1 MTVNSNRL
9 FIMSCMSLTVTSMTF
24 AIRAGILGQLG
35 AEFELNNVQLGWVN
49 GIAFFG
55 FPIAMIV
62 GGLVY
67 NSFGAKNLMIIA
79 FFGHLLGLVMTIF
92 ANGFETL
99 LISTFLVGAANGAVE
114 AACNPLVA
122 DTYHKNKTTM
132 LNRFHVW
139 FPGGIV
145 IGALLSKFLGD
156 AGYGWQIQIATMIP
170 LTLAYG
176 FMVFTEKFPETQN
189 IESDTMENIKAMVN
203 PLFVFMV
210 ILMTVTA
217 ATELVTGGWI
227 DKILKGSGASGMLV
241 LALTAGLMAVGRF
254 FAGPIVHRF
263 NPLGVLFGSAIL
275 SAIGIFMF
283 TVTSGAMVYL
293 AAVIFAFGV
302 MYFWPTMIG
311 FVSEYTPRTGA
322 SGMSLMGGAG
332 ALAVWFWNPVVGL
345 SMDDAR
351 ADAIEAGSSI
361 ADAESAAGQA
371 ALGLLNVFP
380 VVLIVAF
387 AILLFLKVK
396 RPDEKDSVEADVSAA
411 S

>member
-67 NSFGAKNLMIIA
+67 NTFGAKNLMIIA
-79 FFGHLLGLVMTIF
+79 FVGHLLGLVMTIF

-189 IESDTMENIKAMVN
+189 IESDTMENIKAMAN
-203 PLFVFMV
+203 PLFIAMLV
-210 ILMTVTA
+210 LMTVTA
-217 ATELVTGGWI
+217 TTELATGQWI
-227 DKILKGSGASGMLV
+227 GTILNGSGASAMLV

-254 FAGPIVHRF
+254 FAGPMVHRF
-263 NPLGVLFGSAIL
+263 NPLGVLLGSAVL
-275 SAIGIFMF
+275 STIGLYMF
-283 TVTSGAMVYL
+283 SQTSGAMVYV
-293 AAVIFAFGV
+293 AAIVFALGV
-302 MYFWPTMIG
+302 TYFWPTMIG

-322 SGMSLMGGAG
+322 FGMSLMGGAG
-332 ALAVWFWNPVVGL
+332 AFGVTVWNPVIGGWIDTAKEKALATGVSGTE
-345 SMDDAR
+345 
-351 ADAIEAGSSI
+351 ADVL
-361 ADAESAAGQA
+361 AGQE
-371 ALGLLNVFP
+371 ALKFLNVFP

-396 RPDEKDSVEADVSAA
+396 RPDEKDSVETDLSAA